1 MELIMKIYETA
12 KCILLAS
19 FNFLTKVIHKLKREV
34 FGSSKNIKKQR
45 THFDSYIEK
54 ILNGKK

>member
-34 FGSSKNIKKQR
+34 FGSSKKIKNSL
-45 THFDSYIEK
+45 FDSYIEK

>member
-1 MELIMKIYETA
+1 MKIYETA

-34 FGSSKNIKKQR
+34 FGSSKKIKKNS
-45 THFDSYIEK
+45 HFDSYIEK

>member
-19 FNFLTKVIHKLKREV
+19 FNFLTKVIHKLKR
-34 FGSSKNIKKQR
+34 GSVWIFKENKK

>member
-1 MELIMKIYETA
+1 MKIYETA

-34 FGSSKNIKKQR
+34 FGSSKNIKKQK